1 MWRLIKDTVFGFME
15 DEALSRGAAI
25 AFYTVTSLAPV
36 LLIVVSIAGLV
47 FGQEAAQGAILSQ
60 LTGLMG
66 QQAADVLQSALASA
80 SEKSSGIV
88 ATVIG
93 VVTLLATAS
102 GVFGEMQA
110 ALNRIW
116 KAEPKSGTFSRLVRA
131 RAASLGLVAAL
142 GFLLAVSLVVSAG
155 LTALGTSLNAILPF
169 GAILLSV
176 VNFLVSFLLLA
187 LLFAAIYKVLPDRP
201 IAWRDVVMG
210 AAVTALLFTIGKSLI
225 GWYLGS
231 SAVASSYGAAGGL
244 IVLFFWVYYS
254 TQVFL
259 LGAEFTR
266 AYATSRGRGPVVAPA
281 QQAAARAE
289 EKAQAAHPAS
299 APAAA
304 VEDDNDNLT
313 PLQRAEREASRSRE
327 ALVRTVTAL
336 EHRLSPA
343 HMKRVVVR
351 SARRRPV
358 CTWCRSCGHIQLS
371 TTPPT
376 DESASSRHS
385 ADAAPAPIERSPAR
399 KVSTASGGRA
409 SAIASFTVSLAKS
422 GSPSSAASRRATVV
436 FPEPGMPLTSTTV
449 RGAAEG
455 GHGSAGHSARVT
467 AYRSWS
473 RHSSEPRVVGMSRY
487 DGEKP
492 SRRNPIPRSTPAERT
507 LAGWTLASSRCRPIP
522 RGSWVNA
529 TSTTRRSPSANSPR
543 PAYGSK
549 ASYPRVPP
557 RARPRTTLV
566 TLTFPTRSWSP
577 SECLAWMSRVRW

>member
-80 SEKSSGIV
+80 SEKSSGIL

-358 CTWCRSCGHIQLS
+358 WATAFVATLTVTLVAVARALHGPSE
-371 TTPPT
+371 
-376 DESASSRHS
+376 D
-385 ADAAPAPIERSPAR
+385 DAARVAQERMR
-399 KVSTASGGRA
+399 
-409 SAIASFTVSLAKS
+409 
-422 GSPSSAASRRATVV
+422 
-436 FPEPGMPLTSTTV
+436 
-449 RGAAEG
+449 
-455 GHGSAGHSARVT
+455 
-467 AYRSWS
+467 
-473 RHSSEPRVVGMSRY
+473 
-487 DGEKP
+487 
-492 SRRNPIPRSTPAERT
+492 
-507 LAGWTLASSRCRPIP
+507 
-522 RGSWVNA
+522 
-529 TSTTRRSPSANSPR
+529 
-543 PAYGSK
+543 
-549 ASYPRVPP
+549 
-557 RARPRTTLV
+557 
-566 TLTFPTRSWSP
+566 
-577 SECLAWMSRVRW
+577 